1 MHFILKMTLNCFENI
16 PVVYYGKYF
25 AIRSIININM
35 EVVSANQISRVDI
48 WRHLGHYPV
57 DSYTSHWLPKGH
69 GHEWLEFLLCNVNQP
84 SLFMGQAYFKLD
96 PENPWSMPYMW
107 SKVLTLGIEGHS
119 HGQGQ
124 TQWSHLGFCVRYV
137 CFSVRGNRPFCLIY
151 SKFRYWPWKFKVKV
165 RPRSYSRPYL
175 RPRVQSKWL
184 LLISWQSDHI

>member
-48 WRHLGHYPV
+48 WRHLGHYPL
-57 DSYTSHWLPKGH
+57 DSYTSHWLPKRL
-69 GHEWLEFLLCNVNQP
+69 WSWMTRVPLVQCQSALPFL
-84 SLFMGQAYFKLD
+84 GQAYFKLD
-96 PENPWSMPYMW
+96 PENPWSMPYVW
-107 SKVLTLGIEGHS
+107 SKVLTLEIEGHG

-124 TQWSHLGFCVRYV
+124 TQWSHLGLCVRYV

-165 RPRSYSRPYL
+165 MA
-175 RPRVQSKWL
+175 K
-184 LLISWQSDHI
+184 IIFEAIFEA